1 MAESHDVIF
10 MLSLILFLSFFV
22 SKKFCTNFGSF
33 FNIIL
38 QGVAKFPPVSLKKT
52 VTAGKGTALDSR
64 SFLCY
69 TIRNLSSNLPCN
81 IGFSTSI
88 NSFFFRVSILDQ
100 MKDRILL
107 PLIHSSSVFLVH

>member
-1 MAESHDVIF
+1 
-10 MLSLILFLSFFV
+10 LFP
-22 SKKFCTNFGSF
+22 KKFCTNFGSF

-52 VTAGKGTALDSR
+52 VTAGKGTALDS
-64 SFLCY
+64 
-69 TIRNLSSNLPCN
+69 
-81 IGFSTSI
+81 
-88 NSFFFRVSILDQ
+88 FFFRVSILDQ

>member
-52 VTAGKGTALDSR
+52 VTAGKGTALDS
-64 SFLCY
+64 
-69 TIRNLSSNLPCN
+69 
-81 IGFSTSI
+81 
-88 NSFFFRVSILDQ
+88 FFFRVSILDQ
-100 MKDRILL
+100 MKDRRDLFK
-107 PLIHSSSVFLVH
+107 H